1 MHAESLRQQL
11 RALDKVFFVN
21 DRKVLTI
28 HCEGKLKDLVAWL
41 KTYHNH
47 VVNLKD
53 VLWLKIWLKY
63 KLSAIY
69 L

>member
-1 MHAESLRQQL
+1 M
-11 RALDKVFFVN
+11 DKKKFKNCTVT
-21 DRKVLTI
+21 RI
-28 HCEGKLKDLVAWL
+28 R
-41 KTYHNH
+41 H

-69 L
+69 LSLKAIDR